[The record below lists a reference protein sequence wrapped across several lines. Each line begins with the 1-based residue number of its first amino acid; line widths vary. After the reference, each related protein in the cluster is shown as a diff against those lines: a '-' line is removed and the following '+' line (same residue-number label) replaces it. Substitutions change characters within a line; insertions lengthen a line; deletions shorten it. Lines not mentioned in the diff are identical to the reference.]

1 MDLRMLKTQNAIHEA
16 FYALRKRQPLE
27 KIRVN
32 ELCQTA
38 QINKSTFY
46 RHYLDVYD
54 LSNALENEI
63 IEAVKAEFSSADQLY
78 SNPEQFVTGLRNA
91 LYPHREKILILFD
104 GRMLCFADKME
115 EWLTTVY
122 LNDASVTEEKI
133 TLSFVIGGAIH
144 AFLSPKFE
152 SGDTART
159 IIHLLNNLR
168 GNRCCKD

>member
-16 FYALRKRQPLE
+16 FYKLRKKLPLE

-32 ELCQTA
+32 ELCQMA

-54 LSNALENEI
+54 LSNALESEI
-63 IEAVKAEFSSADQLY
+63 IEAVKVGFSSANTLY
-78 SNPEQFVTGLRNA
+78 SDPEQFVTGLRNA
-91 LYPHREKILILFD
+91 LYPHRENILILFD
-104 GRMLCFADKME
+104 GRMLCFADRME

-122 LNDASVTEEKI
+122 LDASSTTADRN

-144 AFLSPKFE
+144 AFLSPKFV
-152 SGDTART
+152 SDDTART
-159 IIHLLNNLR
+159 IIHLLYGIRNSS
-168 GNRCCKD
+168 CQTE

>member
-1 MDLRMLKTQNAIHEA
+1 MDLRMLKTQNSIHEA
-16 FYALRKRQPLE
+16 FYKLRKKLPLE

-32 ELCQTA
+32 ELCQMA

-54 LSNALENEI
+54 LSNALESEI
-63 IEAVKAEFSSADQLY
+63 IEAVKADFSSADMLY
-78 SNPEQFVTGLRNA
+78 SDPEQFVTGLRNA
-91 LYPHREKILILFD
+91 LYPHRENILILFD
-104 GRMLCFADKME
+104 GRMLCFADRME

-122 LNDASVTEEKI
+122 LDASSTTEDRI

-152 SGDTART
+152 SDDTART
-159 IIHLLNNLR
+159 IIYLLNNIR
-168 GNRCCKD
+168 SGDCRTE

>member
-16 FYALRKRQPLE
+16 FYELRKKLPLE

-32 ELCQTA
+32 ELCQMA

-63 IEAVKAEFSSADQLY
+63 IGAIKADFSSADTLY
-78 SNPEQFVTGLRNA
+78 SDPEQFVTGLRNA
-91 LYPHREKILILFD
+91 LYPHRENILILFD
-104 GRMLCFADKME
+104 GRMLCFADRME

-122 LNDASVTEEKI
+122 LDASSTTEERI

-152 SGDTART
+152 SDDTART
-159 IIHLLNNLR
+159 VVHLLNSM
-168 GNRCCKD
+168 DWTEEH

>member
-16 FYALRKRQPLE
+16 FYKLRKKLPLE
-27 KIRVN
+27 RIHVN
-32 ELCQTA
+32 ELCQMA

-46 RHYLDVYD
+46 RHYLDIYD
-54 LSNALENEI
+54 LSNSLESEI
-63 IEAVKAEFSSADQLY
+63 IEAVKAEFASADMLY
-78 SNPEQFVTGLRNA
+78 SDPEQFVSGLRNA

-104 GRMLCFADKME
+104 GRMLCFADRME

-122 LNDASVTEEKI
+122 LDTASSTDERI

-152 SGDTART
+152 SEDTART
-159 IIHLLNNLR
+159 IVHLLNDIGR
-168 GNRCCKD
+168 STVK

>member
-1 MDLRMLKTQNAIHEA
+1 MDLRMLKTQNSIHEA
-16 FYALRKRQPLE
+16 FYKLRKKLPLE

-32 ELCQTA
+32 ELCQMA

-63 IEAVKAEFSSADQLY
+63 IEAVKADFSSADMLY
-78 SNPEQFVTGLRNA
+78 SDPEQFVTGLRNA
-91 LYPHREKILILFD
+91 LYPHRENILILFD
-104 GRMLCFADKME
+104 GRMLCFADRME

-122 LNDASVTEEKI
+122 LDASSTTADRI

-152 SGDTART
+152 SDDTART
-159 IIHLLNNLR
+159 IIHLLKSIRSSN
-168 GNRCCKD
+168 CQTE